1 MNAGETAAAV
11 IGKSVQIRGEVKG
24 SEDLMVDGH
33 VEGTITLIES
43 RLTIGP
49 NAHVAANVAARDV
62 ILLGHLSG
70 NVTATGRVEL
80 RDGFLCR
87 KPDAGRTHQSEHY
100 RLSPGQYRAMAEW
113 GILTADDR
121 IELLEG
127 WLVAK
132 MTKNPPHEI
141 AKGLTQD
148 HFSMGDGK
156 LIVKVVPVPTTLDTS
171 ILASWASTMALA
183 IAKPSPLRPDA
194 LERDLSAR

>member
-80 RDGFLCR
+80 RDGCNLTGDISAARLVIQESASFRGKVEPLH
-87 KPDAGRTHQSEHY
+87 PETAPAG
-100 RLSPGQYRAMAEW
+100 
-113 GILTADDR
+113 
-121 IELLEG
+121 
-127 WLVAK
+127 
-132 MTKNPPHEI
+132 
-141 AKGLTQD
+141 KG
-148 HFSMGDGK
+148 
-156 LIVKVVPVPTTLDTS
+156 
-171 ILASWASTMALA
+171 A
-183 IAKPSPLRPDA
+183 
-194 LERDLSAR
+194 